1 MEDVLF
7 NGSEQFPP
15 SGIARVSILF
25 SRHRGSFP
33 YPYSEFEELCIE
45 RALYRTGE
53 SEYRINQNPVRL
65 KDVLD
70 VFLDTGTST
79 RAYSIIPQGY
89 VAEIISASPEQRRL
103 FVEEA
108 AGIVKYK
115 TRKTSAIKKM
125 DATRENLRHIEAI
138 LSEVKRQMN
147 ALKRQAQKARRFYDL
162 KEEIRRIECQLA
174 SREYQALLCSERE
187 NESEKEEKEKK
198 LASLLSELT
207 REETEIEVI
216 RTDLIQDSQIS
227 DEKRGRLSEQIQEWH
242 RLENKQEYFRQSL
255 EDLEKKIE
263 EGRRLLAVSHEQLL
277 RAEGERKEL
286 TERLAELTSKSTCIE
301 EILEETRHD
310 YERLVTKE
318 RELHDSL
325 ESVKGSLFVCLT
337 RKADLHNKQL
347 ALREKRQDVEQRIE
361 KGKKEIEQLR
371 IENDALSRKQHET
384 EFLWNRMK
392 RERGFLL
399 LQRTASENHE
409 KELRG
414 DLGELTERID
424 LFQGELHKKAS
435 RLHSLR
441 ELQQSYEGYH
451 EGVRAIMQKRG
462 EDEGLR
468 RGILG
473 MVADVLETEKEFEG
487 ALESVLGDRLQY
499 IIVEEQ
505 QNGLQAIQYLKQGT
519 LGRGSFI
526 PLQLRGHLART
537 TRADDQLQG
546 TPMMD
551 LVTVKDGY
559 ENVANYLLGDV
570 ILVPDLPTGLEL
582 WRKNGHHERIVT
594 KEGDIIDPYGVI
606 SGGRTNGS
614 SDTRFLKTKREIREL
629 QREVDD
635 LECEYRDCK
644 SLYEQVLRK
653 IRLSEADKVQLQQSL
668 YALDMEILKAEKD
681 SQQTTES
688 LRKNN
693 QRLNILETENGF
705 LARDLA
711 QWATQDIQYV
721 REQDEMTQR
730 QSNEERRLAE
740 ITQEAQEWTRD
751 KELRRERLSQMEIDV
766 QLIREKRSSLVSLQE
781 GVQARTMNLQAAV
794 RERDTECLLD
804 GQKKASMLDEM
815 RMNEGLLESIGATKR
830 ELEED
835 LARLVG
841 KMHFQTASAQEKEQ
855 KVRVFRKDTEA
866 LRQLKDHLLVKLAEI
881 GLRKQSIKEQIWEKY
896 RLDVLQQPYEEV
908 SGSDQPDA
916 DIRTRLDGLYSTLQ
930 TIGEVN
936 PAAIEE
942 FEDLQRR
949 HAFYQEQYED
959 LNVSLDSLQ
968 RLIQKINRI
977 TRNRFLEAFEGVNE
991 RFQQIFPKLFNGGRA
1006 LLKLEEDKG
1015 PLEAGV
1021 EIVAQPPGKK
1031 LQNINLLS
1039 GGEKSLTALA
1049 LVLGIFQYKPSPFC
1063 ILDEVD
1069 AALDDVNVNRFNEI
1083 LREIAKHAQFIVITH
1098 NKQTMEVADALY
1110 GVTMESP
1117 GVSSIVSV
1125 QIH

>member
-1 MEDVLF
+1 
-7 NGSEQFPP
+7 
-15 SGIARVSILF
+15 
-25 SRHRGSFP
+25 
-33 YPYSEFEELCIE
+33 
-45 RALYRTGE
+45 
-53 SEYRINQNPVRL
+53 
-65 KDVLD
+65 
-70 VFLDTGTST
+70 
-79 RAYSIIPQGY
+79 
-89 VAEIISASPEQRRL
+89 
-103 FVEEA
+103 
-108 AGIVKYK
+108 
-115 TRKTSAIKKM
+115 
-125 DATRENLRHIEAI
+125 
-138 LSEVKRQMN
+138 
-147 ALKRQAQKARRFYDL
+147 
-162 KEEIRRIECQLA
+162 
-174 SREYQALLCSERE
+174 
-187 NESEKEEKEKK
+187 
-198 LASLLSELT
+198 
-207 REETEIEVI
+207 
-216 RTDLIQDSQIS
+216 
-227 DEKRGRLSEQIQEWH
+227 
-242 RLENKQEYFRQSL
+242 
-255 EDLEKKIE
+255 
-263 EGRRLLAVSHEQLL
+263 
-277 RAEGERKEL
+277 
-286 TERLAELTSKSTCIE
+286 
-301 EILEETRHD
+301 
-310 YERLVTKE
+310 
-318 RELHDSL
+318 
-325 ESVKGSLFVCLT
+325 
-337 RKADLHNKQL
+337 
-347 ALREKRQDVEQRIE
+347 
-361 KGKKEIEQLR
+361 
-371 IENDALSRKQHET
+371 
-384 EFLWNRMK
+384 
-392 RERGFLL
+392 
-399 LQRTASENHE
+399 
-409 KELRG
+409 
-414 DLGELTERID
+414 
-424 LFQGELHKKAS
+424 
-435 RLHSLR
+435 
-441 ELQQSYEGYH
+441 
-451 EGVRAIMQKRG
+451 
-462 EDEGLR
+462 
-468 RGILG
+468 
-473 MVADVLETEKEFEG
+473 
-487 ALESVLGDRLQY
+487 
-499 IIVEEQ
+499 
-505 QNGLQAIQYLKQGT
+505 
-519 LGRGSFI
+519 
-526 PLQLRGHLART
+526 
-537 TRADDQLQG
+537 
-546 TPMMD
+546 
-551 LVTVKDGY
+551 
-559 ENVANYLLGDV
+559 
-570 ILVPDLPTGLEL
+570 
-582 WRKNGHHERIVT
+582 
-594 KEGDIIDPYGVI
+594 
-606 SGGRTNGS
+606 
-614 SDTRFLKTKREIREL
+614 
-629 QREVDD
+629 
-635 LECEYRDCK
+635 
-644 SLYEQVLRK
+644 
-653 IRLSEADKVQLQQSL
+653 
-668 YALDMEILKAEKD
+668 
-681 SQQTTES
+681 
-688 LRKNN
+688 
-693 QRLNILETENGF
+693 
-705 LARDLA
+705 
-711 QWATQDIQYV
+711 
-721 REQDEMTQR
+721 
-730 QSNEERRLAE
+730 
-740 ITQEAQEWTRD
+740 
-751 KELRRERLSQMEIDV
+751 MEIDV